1 MKNWDNL
8 VVTLPSQRVHSTTDK
23 FNILCECRECL
34 ALTGRGVVLIVDFIK
49 SGLCT
54 EVWEKELPKVHV
66 GDTILY
72 EGVTYIIR
80 AVDVSRNT
88 FNGGLMTRIGV
99 LV

>member
-1 MKNWDNL
+1 MKNWNNL
-8 VVTLPSQRVHSTTDK
+8 VVTDK
-23 FNILCECRECL
+23 FNI
-34 ALTGRGVVLIVDFIK
+34 TGRGVVLIIDFIK

-72 EGVTYIIR
+72 EGITYTIKGLDIH
-80 AVDVSRNT
+80 RNT
-88 FNGGLMTRIGV
+88 FNGGLMTQIGV

>member
-8 VVTLPSQRVHSTTDK
+8 VVTDK
-23 FNILCECRECL
+23 FNI
-34 ALTGRGVVLIVDFIK
+34 TGRGVVFIVDFIK

-54 EVWEKELPKVHV
+54 EVWEKELPKVDV

-72 EGVTYIIR
+72 EGITYTIKGLDIH
-80 AVDVSRNT
+80 RNT
-88 FNGGLMTRIGV
+88 FNGGLMTQIGV

>member
-8 VVTLPSQRVHSTTDK
+8 AVTDK
-23 FNILCECRECL
+23 FNI
-34 ALTGRGVVLIVDFIK
+34 TGRGVVFIVDFIK

-54 EVWEKELPKVHV
+54 EVWEKDLPKIDV

-72 EGVTYIIR
+72 EGITYTIR
-80 AVDVSRNT
+80 AIDSSRNT
-88 FNGGLMTRIGV
+88 FNGRLMTRIGV

>member
-8 VVTLPSQRVHSTTDK
+8 VVTDK
-23 FNILCECRECL
+23 FNILCECRECI
-34 ALTGRGVVLIVDFIK
+34 ALTGRGVVLIVDFIR

-54 EVWEKELPKVHV
+54 EVWEKDLPKVDV

-72 EGVTYIIR
+72 EGITYTIKGLDIH
-80 AVDVSRNT
+80 RNT
-88 FNGGLMTRIGV
+88 FNGGLMTQIGV

>member
-8 VVTLPSQRVHSTTDK
+8 VVTDK
-23 FNILCECRECL
+23 FNI
-34 ALTGRGVVLIVDFIK
+34 TGRGVVLIVDFIK

-54 EVWEKELPKVHV
+54 EVWVKELPKIDV

-72 EGVTYIIR
+72 EGVTYTIKGL
-80 AVDVSRNT
+80 DVHRNT
-88 FNGGLMTRIGV
+88 FNGGLMTQIGV